1 MNDSRFGIHRDQP
14 GNMSAFSQ
22 ITCLAVN
29 LQQIDCLVDRLFGS
43 KTACRD
49 MKMASLPF
57 RHPTKRVLTVRTAGE
72 SGETGDG
79 TDRKNMT

>member
-57 RHPTKRVLTVRTAGE
+57 RHPTKRVIDSQNSQE
-72 SGETGDG
+72 SQERQEMGQTGK
-79 TDRKNMT
+79 T